1 MASQPPFF
9 KQWTDESNRQKTVL
23 VIEHQPTIAELL
35 VFSLNLA
42 EYGCSIID
50 AMDMTSPA
58 WIENSIN
65 TLPDGI
71 ILDADI
77 RTAEF
82 KNSLD
87 LVHAFCMHW
96 KNAVMPAPMPPLI
109 LLTTQAIFST
119 ELQREGYTV
128 VMKPFKP
135 YALLGL
141 VKTAIERKREGGAV
155 KVEIVASAFI

>member
-1 MASQPPFF
+1 MASQTPCFT
-9 KQWTDESNRQKTVL
+9 QWTDESNRQKTVL

-58 WIENSIN
+58 WIENSVD
-65 TLPDGI
+65 TLPDGV

-77 RTAEF
+77 RTVEF
-82 KNSLD
+82 KNPLD
-87 LVHAFCMHW
+87 IVHAFCMRW
-96 KNAVMPAPMPPLI
+96 KNAVMLAPMPPLI

-119 ELQREGYTV
+119 ELQREGYRV
-128 VMKPFKP
+128 VTKPFKP

-141 VKTAIERKREGGAV
+141 MKTAIERKREGGISR
-155 KVEIVASAFI
+155 VEIVESAFI